1 MFNQEPKIIDNINV
15 FNFNDPTA
23 SKVKSFYKDDPF
35 PNYELSDD
43 KASIVLKGDR
53 NIYTKNLVS

>member
-43 KASIVLKGDR
+43 KHQ
-53 NIYTKNLVS
+53 